1 VHILPNLPKDLIISS
16 SGGLNMDVVIGGGG
30 ERDEVS
36 VELSMIGAP

>member
-1 VHILPNLPKDLIISS
+1 MISS
-16 SGGLNMDVVIGGGG
+16 SGGLNMDVVIGGG

>member
-16 SGGLNMDVVIGGGG
+16 SGGSKMDVVVVVVG
-30 ERDEVS
+30 ERDEVP

>member
-1 VHILPNLPKDLIISS
+1 MISS
-16 SGGLNMDVVIGGGG
+16 SGRSNMDVVVVG